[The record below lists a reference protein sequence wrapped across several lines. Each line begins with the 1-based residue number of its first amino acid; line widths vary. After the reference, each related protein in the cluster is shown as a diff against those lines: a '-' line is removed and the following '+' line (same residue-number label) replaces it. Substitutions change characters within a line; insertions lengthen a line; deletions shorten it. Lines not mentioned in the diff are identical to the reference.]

1 MTPAPA
7 AAARNTNTA
16 AESEEEMNYWMAVGR
31 KENWDTAFQNG
42 NIWGLKETQR
52 HLWQASS

>member
-16 AESEEEMNYWMAVGR
+16 VEGEKADIGYHIFLVGQVFAVTDKG
-31 KENWDTAFQNG
+31 
-42 NIWGLKETQR
+42 
-52 HLWQASS
+52 

>member
-16 AESEEEMNYWMAVGR
+16 AEGR
-31 KENWDTAFQNG
+31 NKAKCLAE
-42 NIWGLKETQR
+42 KR
-52 HLWQASS
+52 KY

>member
-16 AESEEEMNYWMAVGR
+16 AEGEEYGGMDFEEV
-31 KENWDTAFQNG
+31 E
-42 NIWGLKETQR
+42 
-52 HLWQASS
+52 

>member
-16 AESEEEMNYWMAVGR
+16 AEGERREPNAI
-31 KENWDTAFQNG
+31 ENKHDFRQ
-42 NIWGLKETQR
+42 
-52 HLWQASS
+52 